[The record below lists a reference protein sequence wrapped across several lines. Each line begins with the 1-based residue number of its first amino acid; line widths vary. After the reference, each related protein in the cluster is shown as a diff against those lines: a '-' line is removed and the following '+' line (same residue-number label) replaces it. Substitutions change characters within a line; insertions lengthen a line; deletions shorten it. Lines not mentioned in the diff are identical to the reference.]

1 MLALEIAKQI
11 VDEFTESELNYG
23 VNSIEEEKKILTKL
37 KREGLLKKFQTYHL
51 SDDELDKF
59 IFTRCDTSLDWD
71 TFFTKAGIH
80 YTPKFIND
88 ELIYK
93 IYTLHMFSYDNL
105 YLFKQYYDKLYFTEL
120 KKIVPTQYQKY
131 VTKELKNFF
140 EADRIDPFTYGRRK
154 LYKYL
159 ASYDELVNHDLEIT
173 KNL

>member
-37 KREGLLKKFQTYHL
+37 KRV
-51 SDDELDKF
+51 
-59 IFTRCDTSLDWD
+59 
-71 TFFTKAGIH
+71 TKAGIH

-120 KKIVPTQYQKY
+120 KKIVPKQ
-131 VTKELKNFF
+131 
-140 EADRIDPFTYGRRK
+140 
-154 LYKYL
+154 
-159 ASYDELVNHDLEIT
+159 
-173 KNL
+173 

>member
-1 MLALEIAKQI
+1 
-11 VDEFTESELNYG
+11 
-23 VNSIEEEKKILTKL
+23 
-37 KREGLLKKFQTYHL
+37 
-51 SDDELDKF
+51 
-59 IFTRCDTSLDWD
+59 
-71 TFFTKAGIH
+71 
-80 YTPKFIND
+80 
-88 ELIYK
+88 
-93 IYTLHMFSYDNL
+93 MFSYDNL

-159 ASYDELVNHDLEIT
+159 ASYDEQVNHDLEIT